1 LNIHGG
7 RDFVKGDL
15 HNRVL
20 LKRRQEIHTHP
31 QIPFMVNEYNHSFF
45 FYTNIVHLA
54 CMKHYD
60 CIIVGTGPAGMGA
73 AFHLLEQK
81 PDMHVLLVDMELTCS
96 GGLRNDCKMNFTFP
110 TGFPL
115 EYWQQ
120 DQADRYMET
129 VIRHLEPE
137 IMEKKNIDV
146 YKNRSGKI
154 GVKLLDIKQA
164 HLGTDKGVEL
174 IHRLIQKLKSMGAE
188 IALYEEILLI
198 DKHKKILKSSKRTL
212 SSDHIIFAPGRKGFR
227 FLQSI
232 MDTLQIPY
240 VDNIVDIG
248 IRVET
253 RIENYPIVKDY
264 YDPKFIFPD
273 KVRTFCTNSRR
284 AFVVKE
290 RYTTLSG
297 EHYYSVNGHAYSEE
311 RKPNS
316 LINVALLN
324 TVRLSEPLAS
334 GQAFAEMLGLQ
345 VMLMGGGKPIMQR
358 VGDFRLGRRSKVNTF
373 NEDLYDFTPSLES
386 CTPGDISLSMPAK
399 ILRAIWK
406 SMKLLDSIVPGILH
420 PSTIMYYPEIKLYAN
435 RPQFIDDSFQVKDGI
450 YLIGDGAGTSRGIT
464 AAWASGIR
472 AAEKILEKGRG

>member
-1 LNIHGG
+1 M
-7 RDFVKGDL
+7 D
-15 HNRVL
+15 
-20 LKRRQEIHTHP
+20 
-31 QIPFMVNEYNHSFF
+31 
-45 FYTNIVHLA
+45 
-54 CMKHYD
+54 HYD

-73 AFHLLEQK
+73 AFHLLEHK
-81 PDMHVLLVDMELTCS
+81 PDIHLLLCDREISCT

-115 EYWQQ
+115 EFWRQE
-120 DQADRYMET
+120 QADAFMER
-129 VIRHLEPE
+129 VIEHLEPD
-137 IMEKKNIDV
+137 ILEKKNIDV
-146 YKNRSGKI
+146 YKSRAEKL
-154 GVKLLDIKQA
+154 GVKLLEIKQA
-164 HLGTDKGVEL
+164 HLGTDRGMK
-174 IHRLIQKLKSMGAE
+174 LIQRLMKKLKNMGAE
-188 IALYEEILLI
+188 IALREEIFSI
-198 DKHKKILKSSKRTL
+198 DKHKNILTSSKRTL
-212 SSDHIIFAPGRKGFR
+212 SSDSIIFAPGRKGFR

-232 MDTLQIPY
+232 MDTLEIPY

-248 IRVET
+248 IRIET

-284 AFVVKE
+284 AYVVKE
-290 RYTTLSG
+290 RYSTVSG
-297 EHYYSVNGHAYSEE
+297 EDYYSVNGHAYSEE
-311 RKPNS
+311 RKPND

-334 GQAFAEMLGLQ
+334 GQAFAEMLGQQ
-345 VMLMGGGKPIMQR
+345 VMLMGGNRPIMQR
-358 VGDFRLGRRSKVNTF
+358 VGDFRLGRRSKITTF
-373 NEDLYDFTPSLES
+373 NEDLYDFKPSLES

-420 PSTIMYYPEIKLYAN
+420 PGTIMYYPEIKLYAN
-435 RPQFIDDSFQVKDGI
+435 RPRFIDNSFQVKEGI

-472 AAEKILEKGRG
+472 AAVNILEKGKG